1 MICNN
6 SWQGR
11 FVSGR
16 NTALMLLGVSLL
28 MWLVGFFFDVPINE
42 LSVFGLKIGNVMSR
56 SITFACF
63 ALAVAMMS
71 SWYVFERRIRWFL
84 PISFYL
90 PSVSLFLHGSVEYS
104 LSLLFFQLI
113 IHRLFSC
120 KHGEDCRYSLF
131 SAFVLFGLATMLFPQ
146 FIMLLPVFVCYIY
159 MTSLVGNREFLSIVL
174 GLLTPYWFL
183 FGIDFIFP
191 DVVEQS
197 NFFIAPLIYVF
208 SGISGISSITHTL
221 LLAVGVLV
229 VVPFIMIFSNSPSP
243 GKPLLR
249 KRLLFFAL
257 LNIYLMALSM
267 LYSKDFILY
276 YIWSL
281 PALSV
286 MLTFVFSLNITRF
299 SRYYFIIINLMWLAM
314 LPFSLWLIH

>member
-1 MICNN
+1 MICNK

-16 NTALMLLGVSLL
+16 GTALMLIGVSLL
-28 MWLVGFFFDVPINE
+28 MWLVGIIFDAPVND
-42 LSVFGLKIGNVMSR
+42 LSVFGLNIGNVVSR
-56 SITFACF
+56 CITFACF

-71 SWYVFERRIRWFL
+71 SWYVFDRRIHWFL
-84 PISFYL
+84 PFSFYL
-90 PSVSLFLHGSVEYS
+90 PSVSLFLHGCVEYS
-104 LSLLFFQLI
+104 LSLLFFMLV

-120 KHGEDCRYSLF
+120 KHGEDCRYGLF
-131 SAFVLFGLATMLFPQ
+131 SAFALFGLATMLFPQ
-146 FIMLLPVFVCYIY
+146 FIMLLPVFVCYIL
-159 MTSLVGNREFLSIVL
+159 MTSLAGKKELLSIIL

-197 NFFIAPLIYVF
+197 SFFVAPVIYVL
-208 SGISGISSITHTL
+208 SGISGISSLTHVL
-221 LLAVGVLV
+221 LLVVGVLV
-229 VVPFIMIFSNSPSP
+229 IVPFIIIFSNSPSP
-243 GKPLLR
+243 GKQLLR

-257 LNIYLMALSM
+257 LNVYLMALSL
-267 LYSKDFILY
+267 LYSRDFVLY

-286 MLTFVFSLNITRF
+286 MLTFIFSLNITRF
-299 SRYYFIIINLMWLAM
+299 SRYYFIIINFILLAM